1 MDKKKPIM
9 KLRLQFFFILL
20 LASTT
25 QLIAQEGNFSNFFK
39 AETGDATKLTQAYL
53 SPLFRG
59 IGVGLNSGW
68 YHSARAKNLGK
79 FDVKFMATGAFVPS
93 EDQSFDV
100 RNIGLSNQTRLA
112 PNQSTSFSPTAFG
125 KDIKGPEMEL
135 FASDGKPLG
144 SFTLPNG
151 LGFNI
156 VPSPQLQVTVG
167 VIKNTDVSVRYTPKI
182 GNNDFGRFSVFGF
195 GAKHEITSLLF
206 PGKTEKLIPIDIAI
220 AFAYSQINFE
230 RKITKDEQLDESNS
244 GRDLNQRIDGK
255 FSGISADIIVSK
267 KLSVFTPFV
276 SLSYNTSK
284 TNVGIKGD
292 FIFKSDPT
300 LPMPNYTTATDPVS
314 IQQNDL
320 AAFRGNIGFQLQLAF
335 FRLYSTYSI
344 GKYQAFT
351 AGIGFGI
358 GK

>member
-1 MDKKKPIM
+1 M

-20 LASTT
+20 FASAT
-25 QLIAQEGNFSNFFK
+25 QLLAQENFANFFK
-39 AETGDATKLTQAYL
+39 TGTGDATKLTQAYL
-53 SPLFRG
+53 SPLFSG

-68 YHSARAKNLGK
+68 YHTARAKNLGK
-79 FDVKFMATGAFVPS
+79 FDVKFMATGALVPS
-93 EDQSFDV
+93 ENQSFDV
-100 RNIGLSNQTRLA
+100 RNIGLSSQTRVA
-112 PNQSTSFSPTAFG
+112 ENETNFSSPTAFG

-144 SFTLPNG
+144 SFTLPEG
-151 LGFNI
+151 SGFNI

-167 VIKNTDVSVRYTPKI
+167 VIKNTDVSIRYTPKI
-182 GNNDFGRFSVFGF
+182 GNNNYGRFSVFGL

-206 PGKTEKLIPIDIAI
+206 PSKTEKLIPIDIAV
-220 AFAYSQINFE
+220 AFAYSQIKFE
-230 RKITKDEQLDESNS
+230 RKISKDEQLDESKSN
-244 GRDLNQRIDGK
+244 RDLNQRIEGK

-284 TNVGIKGD
+284 TDIGVRGD
-292 FIFKSDPT
+292 FKFKSEPLEQTEPQEDQ
-300 LPMPNYTTATDPVS
+300 YTTVTDPVS
-314 IQQNDL
+314 IKQNDL

-344 GKYQAFT
+344 SKYQAFT

>member
-1 MDKKKPIM
+1 M
-9 KLRLQFFFILL
+9 KLRLHFLFILL
-20 LASTT
+20 VASTT
-25 QLIAQEGNFSNFFK
+25 QLLAQEEGSFSDFFK
-39 AETGDATKLTQAYL
+39 SGTGDATKLTQAYL

-68 YHSARAKNLGK
+68 YQSAKAKNLGK
-79 FDVKFMATGAFVPS
+79 FDVKFMATAALVPS
-93 EDQSFDV
+93 EEQSFDV
-100 RNIGLSNQTRLA
+100 RNIGLSNQTKLA
-112 PNQSTSFSPTAFG
+112 PNQSTSLSPTAFG

-135 FASDGKPLG
+135 FSSDGTKPLG
-144 SFTLPNG
+144 NFTLPNG
-151 LGFNI
+151 LGVNI

-182 GNNDFGRFSVFGF
+182 GTNDFGRFSVLGF

-206 PGKTEKLIPIDIAI
+206 PGKTEKLIPIDVAV
-220 AFAYSQINFE
+220 AFAYSQIKFE
-230 RKITKDEQLDESNS
+230 RKILKDEQLDESNS
-244 GRDLNQRIDGK
+244 GRDLNQRIDAK

-284 TNVGIKGD
+284 TNVGVKGD
-292 FIFKSDPT
+292 FIFETDPT
-300 LPMPNYTTATDPVS
+300 IISAAPYTTVTDPVT
-314 IQQNDL
+314 IKQNDL
-320 AAFRGNIGFQLQLAF
+320 AALRGNIGFQLQLAF

-344 GKYQAFT
+344 SKYQAFT

>member
-1 MDKKKPIM
+1 M
-9 KLRLQFFFILL
+9 KLRLQILFL
-20 LASTT
+20 LSLSSLTPI
-25 QLIAQEGNFSNFFK
+25 LAQEGSFSDFFK
-39 AETGDATKLTQAYL
+39 TGTGDATKLTKAYL
-53 SPLFRG
+53 SPLFTG

-68 YHSARAKNLGK
+68 YQSAKAKNLGK
-79 FDVKFMATGAFVPS
+79 FDVKFMATAALVPS

-112 PNQSTSFSPTAFG
+112 PNQNNPNSPTAFG

-167 VIKNTDVSVRYTPKI
+167 VIKNTDVSIRYTPKI
-182 GNNDFGRFSVFGF
+182 GNNEFGRFSVLGF

-206 PGKTEKLIPIDIAI
+206 PGKTEKLIPIDIAV

-284 TNVGIKGD
+284 TNVGVKGD
-292 FIFKSDPT
+292 FIFRDYSSPLIPT
-300 LPMPNYTTATDPVS
+300 YTTATDPVS

-344 GKYQAFT
+344 SKYQAFT